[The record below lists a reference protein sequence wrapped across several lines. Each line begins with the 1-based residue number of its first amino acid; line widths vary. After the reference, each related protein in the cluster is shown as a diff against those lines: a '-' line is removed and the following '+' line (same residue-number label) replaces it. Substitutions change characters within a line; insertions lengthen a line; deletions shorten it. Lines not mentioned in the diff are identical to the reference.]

1 MRLKPEA
8 GNPVLL
14 EHFGH
19 VRHAVIDSVCDDGR
33 TLVIHGERYT
43 LRKLTG
49 KFVAEGEHYWG
60 TRARLLDPATDFDL
74 EAARDAQ
81 GPWRQWPRGR

>member
-1 MRLKPEA
+1 MGRAL
-8 GNPVLL
+8 GV

-19 VRHAVIDSVCDDGR
+19 ARHAVIDSVCDGGR
-33 TLVIHGERYT
+33 TLIIHGERYT

-49 KFVAEGEHYWG
+49 KFVAEGEPYWG
-60 TRARLLDPATDFDL
+60 TRARLLDPATDIDL

-81 GPWRQWPRGR
+81 SSWRQWPERR